1 MKGVGGT
8 QRTALQRQQEV
19 LRSAVHIAGQ
29 LDAMIDALVQ
39 TLEDRVLK
47 PPRRLSGERPLVQA
61 SCNRR
66 DDLGDGQ
73 IGYEHIIPALYD
85 LVEFV
90 ASWFGQVEL
99 QQGAGIA
106 VEGAG
111 EPRAVGGPSLGEP
124 CGRAPPRG
132 DLCGPGRQ

>member
-8 QRTALQRQQEV
+8 QRGALERQQEV

-29 LDAMIDALVQ
+29 LDAMIDILVE
-39 TLEDRVLK
+39 TLENSVLK
-47 PPRRLSGERPLVQA
+47 PPRCLSGERPLVQP
-61 SCNRR
+61 SRNRR

-73 IGYEHIIPALYD
+73 IGHEHIVPALDD

-106 VEGAG
+106 IERTG

-124 CGRAPPRG
+124 CGCAPPRG
-132 DLCGPGRQ
+132 DLCDPGRP

>member
-19 LRSAVHIAGQ
+19 LRSAVYIAGQ
-29 LDAMIDALVQ
+29 LDAMIDALVE
-39 TLEDRVLK
+39 TLENRVLK

-73 IGYEHIIPALYD
+73 IGHEHIIPAFYD

-90 ASWFGQVEL
+90 ASWFGQIEL

-124 CGRAPPRG
+124 CGRAPPRD

>member
-8 QRTALQRQQEV
+8 QRTALQRQLEV
-19 LRSAVHIAGQ
+19 LRSAVHVAGQ
-29 LDAMIDALVQ
+29 LDAMIDAFVE
-39 TLEDRVLK
+39 TLENRVLK
-47 PPRRLSGERPLVQA
+47 PPCRLSGERPLVQA

-73 IGYEHIIPALYD
+73 IGHEHIIPALYD

-90 ASWFGQVEL
+90 APWFGQIEL

-111 EPRAVGGPSLGEP
+111 EPRAVGGSSLGEP

-132 DLCGPGRQ
+132 DLCGPG